1 MTPESKGKQPV
12 FQPGGASR
20 LLENSGDMTA
30 DERALLLAL
39 IGVDAEVGRGL
50 GDKERGALD
59 ELKAQVEGYDADE
72 LTQAVKH
79 MVKAEPRDSQ
89 QLEWPDLKRG
99 RSKRSSTE

>member
-1 MTPESKGKQPV
+1 MTSKDKGKRPV

-20 LLENSGDMTA
+20 LLKDSGDMTA

-50 GDKERGALD
+50 EDRDRAALD

-79 MVKAEPRDSQ
+79 MVKAKPRDSQ

-99 RSKRSSTE
+99 RGKRSSTK